1 MKALII
7 TSLLLALALVLFF
20 YRRRLRLAVLTAGV
34 LYLISIAVRL
44 VLLHEEIDR
53 FSTLGLALV
62 LLGAV
67 WLVTHVITAAL
78 QRRRQRRVQR

>member
-1 MKALII
+1 MKTLII
-7 TSLLLALALVLFF
+7 TSLLLALALVVFF
-20 YRRRLRLAVLTAGV
+20 YRRRLRLALLTAGT
-34 LYLISIAVRL
+34 LYLLSILVRL

-67 WLVTHVITAAL
+67 WLVTHLVTAAV
-78 QRRRQRRVQR
+78 QRRRQRRLQR